1 MKTLLWVLAAL
12 LVVMGALLGFAAYSA
27 NSLATHFKPD
37 IERTASNALHA
48 SVSLGALSVS
58 VFPSVQVNVEEARI
72 VAQPGS
78 ADVLSLRGL
87 VLHVKVLPL
96 LSRRVVIE
104 NISLNEPV
112 VTVVKTK
119 AGMFIEG
126 LPRPHAAPESAPSEE
141 AAVPPPPAPR
151 PAEMQAAAATSGLRI
166 DLRNFE
172 INDATLTLRDAVT
185 GTDLSLAHINVATAV
200 SVTGDT
206 VVVTSLTMRA
216 DLPGGHR
223 VSISGTGQSFNPK
236 TGQLTLGDMKANI
249 PGGVVAFAGTANVNT
264 LAADVAI
271 VSDGLKLN
279 DVMSLAA
286 ALAPAAANIDLRG
299 TIKTDL
305 KATFG
310 SGGYLVSGNVTLQ
323 DIAFKRGTASLSG
336 LAGQLV
342 LGGDASKQTVATDGL
357 AFVLKDKPA
366 TVRFSAVIE
375 GDTLRID
382 PLTVSTLSGALSGDV
397 ESSLSPPFH
406 FTTRVEGSG
415 FSVAEAMDV
424 ANPGTAMKM
433 EGVVTRLAVN
443 IRGSGA
449 GDVTRSLEGTA
460 AFGMKDGVLKGVN
473 VAAVVLQAANK
484 IPLLAPAID
493 TPKFQKHLASKDT
506 RIESLTGDFTID
518 SGWIETPNLRMVGE
532 LFTLVSS
539 GRVSLQ
545 TDLDLA
551 TTTTFNRELS
561 QEMIGRAKALRA
573 VLNDD
578 GTLSIPAIVKGRPP
592 NVNVQPDMERL
603 IAGSTKNILQGS
615 VGKALEKAL
624 TDEKAGGKLLDRL
637 FGK

>member
-1 MKTLLWVLAAL
+1 
-12 LVVMGALLGFAAYSA
+12 MGALLGFAAYSA
-27 NSLATHFKPD
+27 NSLAARFKPD
-37 IERTASNALHA
+37 IERAASNALHA

-87 VLHVKVLPL
+87 VLHVNLLPL

-104 NISLNEPV
+104 TVSLDEPV
-112 VTVVKTK
+112 VTIVRTK

-126 LPRPHAAPESAPSEE
+126 LPRPHAAAESAPSEE
-141 AAVPPPPAPR
+141 AAVPRPPAPS
-151 PAEMQAAAATSGLRI
+151 AGTQAAAAASGLRI
-166 DLRNFE
+166 DLHNFE
-172 INDATLTLRDAVT
+172 INNATLTLRDAVT
-185 GTDLSLAHINVATAV
+185 GTDLSLAHINMATAV
-200 SVTGDT
+200 SMTGDN
-206 VVVTSLTMRA
+206 VMVTSLTMRA

-236 TGQLTLGDMKANI
+236 IGQLALGDVKASI
-249 PGGVVAFAGTANVNT
+249 PGGVVRLAGTVNVNT
-264 LAADVAI
+264 LAGDVMI
-271 VSDGLKLN
+271 VSDGINLN
-279 DVMSLAA
+279 EAVSLAA

-310 SGGYLVSGNVTLQ
+310 AGAYLVSGNVTLQ
-323 DIAFKRGTASLSG
+323 DIAFKHGTASVSG
-336 LAGQLV
+336 IAGQLV

-357 AFVLKDKPA
+357 AFVFKDKPA

-375 GDTLRID
+375 GDTVRID
-382 PLTVSTLSGALSGDV
+382 PLTLAALSGSLSGDG
-397 ESSLSPPFH
+397 ESSLSPPFR

-424 ANPGTAMKM
+424 ANPGAAMKM

-443 IRGSGA
+443 TGGSGA

-460 AFGMKDGVLKGVN
+460 AFGMKDGVLKGFN
-473 VAAVVLQAANK
+473 LAAAVLQAANK
-484 IPLLAPAID
+484 IPLLAGAID

-506 RIESLTGDFTID
+506 RIESLTGDFTIA
-518 SGWIETPNLRMVGE
+518 SGWIETRNLKIVGE
-532 LFTLVSS
+532 LFTLAGS
-539 GRVSLQ
+539 GRVSFQ

-551 TTTTFNRELS
+551 TTITFNREIS
-561 QEMIGRAKALRA
+561 QAMIGRAKQLRP

-592 NVNVQPDMERL
+592 NVNVQPDVERL
-603 IAGSTKNILQGS
+603 IAGSTKNVLEGT